1 MVNGRSAGFAKV
13 SVSGQRFLSVEQTGD
28 PNTTPEGFTMTLAA
42 TGAGSAGN
50 LEYRVY
56 MEGQPGG
63 AWVPAQPNGDM
74 QMATLVTP
82 ILPHKPLG
90 SQYTLI
96 IEARTAGGTDIQQYP
111 FNFRTGMNI
120 QRLNQ

>member
-1 MVNGRSAGFAKV
+1 V
-13 SVSGQRFLSVEQTGD
+13 
-28 PNTTPEGFTMTLAA
+28 
-42 TGAGSAGN
+42 
-50 LEYRVY
+50 
-56 MEGQPGG
+56 
-63 AWVPAQPNGDM
+63 
-74 QMATLVTP
+74 ATLVTP